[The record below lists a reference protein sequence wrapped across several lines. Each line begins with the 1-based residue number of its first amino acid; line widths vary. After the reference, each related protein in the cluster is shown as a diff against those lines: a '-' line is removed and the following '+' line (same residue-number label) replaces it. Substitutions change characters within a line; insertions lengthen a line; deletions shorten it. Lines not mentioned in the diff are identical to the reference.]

1 MILRGSFQPS
11 ESRSASR
18 DSPNETGD
26 GPGTSLRAGTPQ
38 PSRGLP
44 SRRGSY
50 LLLGLLALVWG
61 VHWPIVKLG
70 LEQVPPWTYA
80 SLRLGSALVVV
91 LLVLGWREDLRR
103 PMRGDLS
110 VLLVI
115 GIGQI
120 GAAIILMNLAL
131 QIVPPGRS
139 SILAYTTP
147 FWAATVQALVLGMA
161 LGRREIAGI
170 AVGLLGIAI
179 LLNPTALDW
188 HGAGQLAGSGA
199 LVGSA
204 AITAVSVIVV
214 RRHNWVATPLQLLP
228 WQLLVALVPI
238 TVIAFV
244 AEGGTPIHPG
254 SIAAVCVLYS
264 GVLATAFAYWASQV
278 VSGALPPTVTTVGML
293 ATPVAGLLASSV
305 LVQERVTPAD
315 LVGFAVT
322 AIGIGIVALGDAR
335 ESPPRGIT

>member
-1 MILRGSFQPS
+1 MS
-11 ESRSASR
+11 
-18 DSPNETGD
+18 
-26 GPGTSLRAGTPQ
+26 
-38 PSRGLP
+38 

-80 SLRLGSALVVV
+80 SLRLASALVVV
-91 LLVLGWREDLRR
+91 LSVLARRGILRR
-103 PMRGDLS
+103 PARRDLS
-110 VLLVI
+110 VLLVV

-139 SILAYTTP
+139 SILACTTP

-161 LGRREIAGI
+161 LGRREIVGI

-179 LLNPTALDW
+179 LLNPMALDW
-188 HGAGQLAGSGA
+188 QETGQLAGSGA
-199 LVGSA
+199 LLASA

-214 RRHNWVATPLQLLP
+214 RRHNWEATPLQLLP
-228 WQLLVALVPI
+228 WQLLVALIPI
-238 TVIAFV
+238 TLIAIV

-254 SIAAVCVLYS
+254 PTAVICVLYS

-278 VSGALPPTVTTVGML
+278 VSGALPPTVTTMGML
-293 ATPVAGLLASSV
+293 ATPVAGLVASSV
-305 LVQERVTPAD
+305 LVQERVTPVD
-315 LVGFAVT
+315 LLGFVVT
-322 AIGIGIVALGDAR
+322 AMWTHARVSRQRHHELAAGLVATTTNVCVVSRTPQTGTTRWWAR
-335 ESPPRGIT
+335 R